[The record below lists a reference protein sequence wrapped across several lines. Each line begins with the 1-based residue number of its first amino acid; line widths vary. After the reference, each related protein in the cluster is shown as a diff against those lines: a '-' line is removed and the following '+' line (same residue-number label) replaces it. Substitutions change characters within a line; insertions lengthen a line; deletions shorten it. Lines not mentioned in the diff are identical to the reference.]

1 MDDLAYL
8 GGRSQDGGN
17 NEGGGVEG
25 GGGGGSTSTY
35 DDPVRLMY
43 CPDETSSG
51 IGGGADLMVYATVN
65 RHCGTSSSSV
75 RGGDGGGGGG
85 GFPGMLAS
93 ALSCQRDQYDR
104 PITGSIDFCLDGMTV
119 PDGNEMSGRD
129 NSGGIEGTGVD
140 ETSTVGWD
148 TVSCYAGGD
157 WDGGDGAGIDDGA
170 CASGG
175 SSLTLTSTN
184 RDGDGRVL
192 QTTSGVELGDDSV
205 FSGGGSTR

>member
-1 MDDLAYL
+1 
-8 GGRSQDGGN
+8 
-17 NEGGGVEG
+17 
-25 GGGGGSTSTY
+25 
-35 DDPVRLMY
+35 
-43 CPDETSSG
+43 
-51 IGGGADLMVYATVN
+51 
-65 RHCGTSSSSV
+65 
-75 RGGDGGGGGG
+75 
-85 GFPGMLAS
+85 MLAS

-104 PITGSIDFCLDGMTV
+104 PITGSVDFCLDGMTV

-129 NSGGIEGTGVD
+129 SSGGIEGTGVD

-175 SSLTLTSTN
+175 SLSTSMSTN

-205 FSGGGSTR
+205 FSGGVAVHGKGDYYYFFPLSFTGERKGRREGGGWRISWVRLPRLRGGIIHHERDAGRGGDVRS